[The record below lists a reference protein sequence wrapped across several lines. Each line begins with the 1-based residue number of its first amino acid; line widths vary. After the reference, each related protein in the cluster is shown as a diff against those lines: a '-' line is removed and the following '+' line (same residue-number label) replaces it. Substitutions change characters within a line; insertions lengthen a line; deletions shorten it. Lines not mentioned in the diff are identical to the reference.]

1 MERGIWE
8 GLKSYI
14 TELGYYDLF
23 VMAVVFLENDKF
35 FMAGLQSYKDFRVS
49 EGADPEEI
57 QATIDAALDFAFDD
71 YETVEADEEEES
83 EPAAEEL

>member
-1 MERGIWE
+1 MDHGIWE
-8 GLKSYI
+8 SLKSYI

-35 FMAGLQSYKDFRVS
+35 FMAGLQSYKDFKVS

-57 QATIDAALDFAFDD
+57 
-71 YETVEADEEEES
+71 
-83 EPAAEEL
+83 